1 MIRARHLRMGGR
13 FLAHRLN
20 RLHPYEVQ
28 ALLLNA
34 CNLKCAYC
42 RCPEIRTTVMT
53 TEQWRSTV
61 RQLGALGTLRIKFQG
76 GEPTLRADFA
86 ELCVEAQQ
94 AGMITAVITNGIR
107 IAAEPQLL
115 NHVDEMV
122 VSLDSVSP
130 VFHDRQRGQGTH
142 EQAVRAID
150 AGRRR
155 GLRMY
160 VVMVMHRE
168 NWPELEP
175 MLDFCEARG
184 VGLHA
189 QPIVFGREAFDDG
202 ARDLAL
208 TDEQMRDM
216 HTRLA
221 EWKRQGR
228 GLMFSAR
235 TYQKVAVWPDYE
247 IPSTR
252 SQGVSKC
259 MAGKYYIHIEP
270 NGDVWP
276 CGQHGESFTP
286 KNLIVM
292 GWRKPFNM

>member
-155 GLRMY
+155 GLR
-160 VVMVMHRE
+160 
-168 NWPELEP
+168 
-175 MLDFCEARG
+175 
-184 VGLHA
+184 
-189 QPIVFGREAFDDG
+189 IVRRHGG
-202 ARDLAL
+202 A
-208 TDEQMRDM
+208 
-216 HTRLA
+216 
-221 EWKRQGR
+221 
-228 GLMFSAR
+228 
-235 TYQKVAVWPDYE
+235 P
-247 IPSTR
+247 
-252 SQGVSKC
+252 
-259 MAGKYYIHIEP
+259 
-270 NGDVWP
+270 
-276 CGQHGESFTP
+276 
-286 KNLIVM
+286 
-292 GWRKPFNM
+292 